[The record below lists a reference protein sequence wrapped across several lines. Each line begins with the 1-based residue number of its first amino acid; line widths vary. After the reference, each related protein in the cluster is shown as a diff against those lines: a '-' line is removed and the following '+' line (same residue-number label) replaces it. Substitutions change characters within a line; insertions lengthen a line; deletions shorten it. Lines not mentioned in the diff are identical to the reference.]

1 MKRVLLLVPML
12 VPIVFSAA
20 CGTTGGTKLVSTWKD
35 PQATK
40 LDCDKTLVL
49 FASKSATMRAVVEDK
64 IVSRI
69 RNGVAARSVLDTPT
83 SRNPTK
89 LRERV
94 AADGYDCAI
103 VVRFVGVETEAQYTP
118 GRVYNVP
125 VGYSN
130 FYNYYGIAW
139 TAMYTPSD
147 VSEKRTLVLDTN
159 VYDVTADK
167 LVWAARSRSV
177 NFDQSEHV
185 VDDLVDQAAA
195 QMRRD
200 GIID

>member
-1 MKRVLLLVPML
+1 MKHVLLLVTTL
-12 VPIVFSAA
+12 ALA
-20 CGTTGGTKLVSTWKD
+20 GCGAVGGGTKLVSTWKD

-40 LDCDKTLVL
+40 LDCSKTLVL
-49 FASKSATMRAVVEDK
+49 FASKSATMRAIVEDK

-83 SRNPTK
+83 SRNPKK

-103 VVRFVGVETEAQYTP
+103 VVRFVGVETEAQYSP
-118 GRVYNVP
+118 GRVYAVP
-125 VGYSN
+125 TTYNN
-130 FYNYYGIAW
+130 FYNYYGLAW

-185 VDDLVDQAAA
+185 VDDLVDEAAA

-200 GIID
+200 GLID

>member
-1 MKRVLLLVPML
+1 MKRATLLVS
-12 VPIVFSAA
+12 IVVASG
-20 CGTTGGTKLVSTWKD
+20 CGTTGGTKLASTWKD
-35 PQATK
+35 PEATK
-40 LDCDKTLVL
+40 LDCSKTLVL

-64 IVSRI
+64 IVSRV
-69 RNGVAARSVLDTPT
+69 RNGVAARNHIDTST
-83 SRNPTK
+83 SRNPNR

-94 AADGYDCAI
+94 KADGYDCAV
-103 VVRFVGVETEAQYTP
+103 VVRFVGVETEAQYSP

-125 VGYSN
+125 TGYSN

-159 VYDVTADK
+159 IYDVEKDK

-185 VDDLVDQAAA
+185 VDDLVDEVSA
-195 QMRRD
+195 QMRAD
-200 GIID
+200 GLID